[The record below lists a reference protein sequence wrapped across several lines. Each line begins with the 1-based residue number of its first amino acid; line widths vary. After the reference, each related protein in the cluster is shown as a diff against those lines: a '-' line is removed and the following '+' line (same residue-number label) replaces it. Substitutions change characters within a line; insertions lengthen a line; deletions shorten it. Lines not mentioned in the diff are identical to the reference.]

1 MTGDDEKGF
10 RWVDEA
16 DMHGDDGAGATDTTD
31 AAGGDGGDGPV
42 AVLRAL
48 VVSVVVAVVGLGAG
62 LVLVLGAVVGA
73 GAAGL
78 APTPVVVLVVSLVL
92 VQGVTFGGVALA
104 YLRLRGRR
112 LSSLGLARPSPRD
125 GVVVFAGY
133 VLALLAALGGAVAV
147 SLTGVEAGTNQ
158 AADVAL
164 ENPEVL
170 LVLVPASFLLIGPGE
185 ELLFRGVVQG
195 RLRET
200 LSAPV
205 AVGLASVL
213 FAGVHFVALS
223 GSSGARLVT
232 IGVLLGPSLVFGT
245 AYELTDNLVV
255 PSLIHGGY
263 NATLF
268 SLLYASLRFAGEM
281 PAPG

>member
-1 MTGDDEKGF
+1 MTGDDGGGF
-10 RWVDEA
+10 RWVDES
-16 DMHGDDGAGATDTTD
+16 DLHGE
-31 AAGGDGGDGPV
+31 DGGETPETAGGPV
-42 AVLRAL
+42 AALRAL
-48 VVSVVVAVVGLGAG
+48 VVSVAVAVVGLGVGLA
-62 LVLVLGAVVGA
+62 LVLAAVLGA

-92 VQGVTFGGVALA
+92 VQGVTFGGVALV

-112 LSSLGLARPSPRD
+112 LSSVGLARPSLRD

-147 SLTGVEAGTNQ
+147 SLAGVEAGTNQ

-255 PSLIHGGY
+255 PSLIHGAY

-268 SLLYASLRFAGEM
+268 SLLYVSLRFAGEM